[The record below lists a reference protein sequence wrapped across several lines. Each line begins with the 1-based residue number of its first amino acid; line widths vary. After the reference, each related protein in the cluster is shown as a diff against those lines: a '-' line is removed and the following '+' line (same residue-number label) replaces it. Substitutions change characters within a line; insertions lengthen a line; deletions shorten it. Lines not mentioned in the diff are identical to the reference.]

1 MASKRP
7 RLPLDSSSDSSQS
20 PPSSPILKS
29 SRTVSGAGAHQLLC
43 SLPPTCNHRPTYL
56 ANSKDL
62 ETHYATYHAHVCEQR
77 GCSCVFPE
85 ARFLELHQT
94 ECHDPIAALRK
105 DRGER
110 IFSCFVTSCTRRFA
124 TPKGR
129 RLHLIQAHGYPKEYY
144 FHVTVLGVGGL
155 LKRWGEGASMI
166 QEWKPRGSIVKDTT
180 DAKDQ
185 DDGKGEESNVSD
197 HLVDDTSDDGNE
209 SDATERQSANGYAT
223 KIKDNGA
230 HSDADDGHISDR
242 DGDTDKLAESMS
254 SLSLVPGSI
263 RFGRGSVKVG
273 FSPAHNGGHMN
284 RGRGRGGRG
293 RARGFNPNADHS
305 VPKGANS
312 EGPGM
317 EIDSSATGYNNHRG
331 RGAYRGRVGP
341 GPMNVP
347 ASVTFGR
354 GGIAARRGL
363 RPRGRGA

>member
-1 MASKRP
+1 MSRHLPGPSAHSVDCEHVGYLLTLFSLLLRTLNGFKEAKATL
-7 RLPLDSSSDSSQS
+7 RL
-20 PPSSPILKS
+20 
-29 SRTVSGAGAHQLLC
+29 
-43 SLPPTCNHRPTYL
+43 
-56 ANSKDL
+56 
-62 ETHYATYHAHVCEQR
+62 
-77 GCSCVFPE
+77 VF
-85 ARFLELHQT
+85 RLIT
-94 ECHDPIAALRK
+94 
-105 DRGER
+105 
-110 IFSCFVTSCTRRFA
+110 VTSIITDSQIIKNCIWSGRAPALMQSTTNMRFA

-166 QEWKPRGSIVKDTT
+166 QEWKPRGSVVKDTT

-185 DDGKGEESNVSD
+185 DDGKGEENNVSD

-223 KIKDNGA
+223 KIKDNGT
-230 HSDADDGHISDR
+230 HSDADDGHISNR
-242 DGDTDKLAESMS
+242 DGDADKLAESMS

-273 FSPAHNGGHMN
+273 FSPAHNGGHMI

-293 RARGFNPNADHS
+293 RARGFIPNADHS

-341 GPMNVP
+341 GPMSVP